1 MANKLSK
8 KQIETLLANMP
19 KPKQAVNAVDNTSK
33 AKPRPEENPASK
45 EAYKMF
51 LGQLQRKQ
59 ESQKRFIND
68 AGPAPVYKNV
78 GEKVRADL
86 ERESRQRDLAASI
99 PNEKL
104 NAWVENVG
112 IPVADIAAI
121 LEAPGASKALLRLFE
136 EKGAPEALKNIV
148 KNNVENE
155 VKDELIQK
163 NLFGNKVYVPKT
175 STTKIAPET
184 IDVLSKNSKI
194 SKPYVIEE
202 LPGLHLKS
210 TMEGGPISKIIEP
223 KTGLINTDQALAI
236 IGKESNG
243 AEKINLVKQALG
255 ENIPKKID
263 YNEFRKAIQNRLT
276 PLEKNIVNYKSHYGI
291 KDLGYVKRKDPLLE
305 EVNIKQG
312 DVPLEN
318 NTILLS
324 NKKSFGRG
332 SNAHGN
338 PNETLGHIHY
348 LIDKETP
355 DVMTATQIQSDA
367 FQGTHRVM
375 PDSKRAL
382 ELQTKLDEEFYN
394 KRLNE
399 FNSAKPVANEDGTIK
414 FNKEGE
420 PMEMRIEHEN
430 EIPTIV
436 YTQEEKKFLKELEN
450 KLNLKKSELKN
461 FEEKQLLD
469 KNHQERYLQELVDY
483 AGKKKGINKLRLP
496 TKETAAKIQGYT
508 KINKKTLKNYYD
520 NYSEEE
526 LNNYIQDFFSPEEI
540 EKINKIKQ
548 GEDFE
553 FYPSKHETIL
563 KKYETYP
570 KMIKKLYGE
579 DVKLV
584 TDSKGNTW
592 NEFVIPDKIK
602 KGKGEIKALST
613 AAMSILGKKIIDK
626 NKNKIEQ

>member
-8 KQIETLLANMP
+8 KLIETLLANMP
-19 KPKQAVNAVDNTSK
+19 KPKQGVNIEDNTSK
-33 AKPRPEENPASK
+33 SKPRPEENPASK

-59 ESQKRFIND
+59 ESQKRYIND

-86 ERESRQRDLAASI
+86 ERESRQRDLEASI
-99 PNEKL
+99 PNEKF
-104 NAWVENVG
+104 NTWAENVAM
-112 IPVADIAAI
+112 PVADVAMIAEGGASIPKLLEMMGGKISPEVIAAI
-121 LEAPGASKALLRLFE
+121 SK
-136 EKGAPEALKNIV
+136 N
-148 KNNVENE
+148 
-155 VKDELIQK
+155 
-163 NLFGNKVYVPKT
+163 PKT
-175 STTKIAPET
+175 IETTSAKITPEV
-184 IDVLSKNSKI
+184 IKNVAKTSNSI
-194 SKPYVIEE
+194 KPFSIEE

-394 KRLNE
+394 KKLNE
-399 FNSAKPVANEDGTIK
+399 FNNAKPVANEDGTIK

-450 KLNLKKSELKN
+450 RLNLKKSELKN